1 MRWIGGALMLALAA
15 CAEPPPQPDLT
26 TIYSRAAALD
36 TQARRP
42 VITIPGTLGSRL
54 VDRDSGAMLW
64 GGEDSLSLDPDDPEA
79 MRLIALPFGPPET
92 PLRDLR
98 DRVRTDGVVRTANA
112 SLFGATVSLDI
123 YAGVIDTLI
132 AGGYDFR
139 ETRAAEIAD
148 RTVNLDAF
156 EFPYDWRRDIVE
168 AAQDLAYFIERKRA
182 QVEQERLRVFGKLTE
197 PVRFDLVA
205 HSMGA
210 LVARY
215 YLMYGAQDLPA
226 DGGLPPLTWEGAK
239 NVETVVFIAPPNA
252 GAIGAFDL
260 LVNGKTFGPFQPH
273 YPAALLGTHVSP
285 YQLMPRT
292 RHRRVRS
299 ADGGAPLDL
308 YDVET
313 WKRNGWG
320 LAAPDADRVL
330 AALAPES
337 DPQARRALALA
348 HLEKALRRAERFHRA
363 MDRPARYP
371 ATLDV
376 YLVVGG
382 GFSTPAGAIVD
393 RDGGARIVEYE
404 EGDGVVLRASSLLD
418 ERQGRP
424 EDYHLRL
431 DSPISGE
438 RSVLLLPF
446 EHVELTSSPVF
457 GDNLLFWLLEGE
469 RAAEALPAPGARET
483 LVAATL
489 GRAAR
494 GVAALMPGG
503 GERKA
508 GRAPRSP

>member
-1 MRWIGGALMLALAA
+1 MRWIGGAAMLALAA
-15 CAEPPPQPDLT
+15 CTEGPPAPDLT
-26 TIYSRAAALD
+26 AIYSRAAALD
-36 TQARRP
+36 TQTRRP

-54 VDRDSGAMLW
+54 ADRDSGEKIW
-64 GGEDSLSLDPDDPEA
+64 GGDTALSLDPDDPKA
-79 MRLIALPFGPPET
+79 MRLIALPFGPRET

-98 DRVRTDGVVRTANA
+98 DGVRTEGVVRTAKA

-123 YAGVIDTLI
+123 YSGIIDTLI

-139 ETRAAEIAD
+139 ETRAAEISN

-168 AAQDLAYFIERKRA
+168 AAQDLAYFVERKRI
-182 QVEQERLRVFGKLTE
+182 QVEQERLRVFGRLTE

-226 DGGLPPLTWEGAK
+226 DGGLPPLTWEGAQ
-239 NVETVVFIAPPNA
+239 NVETVVFIAPPNV

-273 YPAALLGTHVSP
+273 YPAALLGTHVAP

-299 ADGGAPLDL
+299 ADGGAALDL
-308 YDVET
+308 YDIET

-320 LAAPDADRVL
+320 LAAPGADPVL
-330 AALAPES
+330 AALAPDIS

-348 HLEKALRRAERFHRA
+348 HLEKALTRAEQFHRA
-363 MDRPARYP
+363 MDREARYP

-382 GFSTPAGAIVD
+382 GFSTPAGAVVAH
-393 RDGGARIVEYE
+393 DGAVRIAEQE

-446 EHVELTSSPVF
+446 EHVEMTSSPVF

-469 RAAEALPAPGARET
+469 RAADALATPGERET

-494 GVAALMPGG
+494 GVAALLPGDG
-503 GERKA
+503 GKKA
-508 GRAPRSP
+508 GAAR

>member
-1 MRWIGGALMLALAA
+1 MRRIGLTMAMLALAA
-15 CAEPPPQPDLT
+15 CAATPPQPDLT

-54 VDRDSGAMLW
+54 VDRDSGAVIW
-64 GGEDSLSLDPDDPEA
+64 GGDTALSLDPDDPEA
-79 MRLIALPFGPPET
+79 MRLIALPFGAPET
-92 PLRDLR
+92 PLGDLR
-98 DRVRTDGVVRTANA
+98 DRVRADGVVRVANA

-139 ETRAAEIAD
+139 ETRAAEID
-148 RTVNLDAF
+148 SRTVNLDAF

-168 AAQDLAYFIERKRA
+168 AAQDLAYFIERKRV
-182 QVEQERLRVFGKLTE
+182 QVAQERLRVFGRLTE

-215 YLMYGAQDLPA
+215 YLMYGAQDLAA
-226 DGGLPPLTWEGAK
+226 DGGLPPLTWEGAQ

-260 LVNGKTFGPFQPH
+260 LVNGKSFGPFQPH
-273 YPAALLGTHVSP
+273 YPAALLGAHVAP

-292 RHRRVRS
+292 RHRRVRG
-299 ADGGAPLDL
+299 ADGGAALDL
-308 YDVET
+308 YDIET

-320 LAAPDADRVL
+320 LAGPDADPVL
-330 AALAPES
+330 AALAPDVG
-337 DPQARRALALA
+337 DPEARRALALA
-348 HLEKALRRAERFHRA
+348 HLEKVLRHAEQFHRA
-363 MDRPARYP
+363 MDRKARYP
-371 ATLDV
+371 ETLDV

-382 GFSTPAGAIVD
+382 GFSTPAGAVVD
-393 RDGGARIVEYE
+393 GDGAVRVVERE

-424 EDYHLRL
+424 EEYHLRL

-469 RAAEALPAPGARET
+469 RAADALPAPRGRET
-483 LVAATL
+483 GVAATL
-489 GRAAR
+489 GRAVR
-494 GVAALMPGG
+494 GVATLLPGG
-503 GERKA
+503 GGA
-508 GRAPRSP
+508 RARAAR

>member
-1 MRWIGGALMLALAA
+1 MRRMGGAAMMLTLTACAATPPAPDLAA
-15 CAEPPPQPDLT
+15 
-26 TIYSRAAALD
+26 IYSRAAAVD
-36 TQARRP
+36 SQQRRP
-42 VITIPGTLGSRL
+42 VVTIPGTLGSRL
-54 VDRDSGAMLW
+54 VDRDSGAVIW
-64 GGEDSLSLDPDDPEA
+64 GGDTALSLDPDDPAA

-92 PLRDLR
+92 PLRALR
-98 DRVRTDGVVRTANA
+98 DGVRTDGVVRTANA
-112 SLFGATVSLDI
+112 SLFGATVSLEI
-123 YAGVIDTLI
+123 YSGIIETLI

-139 ETRAAEIAD
+139 ETRAAEISD

-168 AAQDLAYFIERKRA
+168 AAQDLAYFIERKRV
-182 QVEQERLRVFGKLTE
+182 QVEQERLRVFGRLTE

-226 DGGLPPLTWEGAK
+226 DGGLPPLTWEGAQ

-260 LVNGKTFGPFQPH
+260 LVNGKSFGPFQPH
-273 YPAALLGTHVSP
+273 YPAALLGAHVAP

-292 RHRRVRS
+292 RHRRVRG

-308 YDVET
+308 YDIET
-313 WKRNGWG
+313 WRRNGWG
-320 LAAPDADRVL
+320 LAGPDADPVL
-330 AALAPES
+330 AALAPEID
-337 DPQARRALALA
+337 DPEARRALGLA
-348 HLEKALRRAERFHRA
+348 HLAKALQRAEQFHRA
-363 MDRPARYP
+363 MDRAARYP
-371 ATLDV
+371 ETLDV

-393 RDGGARIVEYE
+393 GDGSARIAEHE

-424 EDYHLRL
+424 EDYRLRL

-469 RAAEALPAPGARET
+469 RAADALNAPRGRDT
-483 LVAATL
+483 GVAATL
-489 GRAAR
+489 GRAVR
-494 GVAALMPGG
+494 GVATLLPGG
-503 GERKA
+503 GGAKA
-508 GRAPRSP
+508 RAAN